1 VLGDAFVFTVIVT
14 AAPLDKDEGRSR
26 KSASTAAPSVGSS
39 KSAMPHNKGEDSD
52 GPGIEELGTENV
64 AMSSLLNYLHGYTSS
79 MANIGIS
86 FQLQPA

>member
-1 VLGDAFVFTVIVT
+1 
-14 AAPLDKDEGRSR
+14 
-26 KSASTAAPSVGSS
+26 
-39 KSAMPHNKGEDSD
+39 MPHNKGEDSD